1 MASEGFPHGAEAIWT
16 MTDAKADGA
25 YPQHHAPQPHPA
37 RRARARRARAHA
49 RTRAR
54 AQRAAF
60 GGSAASVP
68 AAAASASPRPSAPS
82 STYFGHLVRVVPRGP
97 PRNGTWHCRAAA
109 TGDENLLAQRDRVP
123 VCPPEQLRMAST
135 GPAWSWPSCWVGAPP
150 RGAKAWRPARPKR
163 TAARQ
168 GACPRSADGRG
179 GGGGG
184 GPRPASRCC
193 LPRVPCLLAILPA
206 ASSAPDACTHGGQT
220 DAQAGARAVHT
231 LARIRG
237 MRVCAHT
244 YICTWH
250 ALTLPPSVSVS
261 PSRMRAHTHTAIL
274 GRQGRW

>member
-150 RGAKAWRPARPKR
+150 RGAKAWRPARPQR

-168 GACPRSADGRG
+168 GACPRGGGARGRG
-179 GGGGG
+179 STAG
-184 GPRPASRCC
+184 RA
-193 LPRVPCLLAILPA
+193 LL
-206 ASSAPDACTHGGQT
+206 SAP
-220 DAQAGARAVHT
+220 RLV
-231 LARIRG
+231 
-237 MRVCAHT
+237 
-244 YICTWH
+244 
-250 ALTLPPSVSVS
+250 PPRDT
-261 PSRMRAHTHTAIL
+261 PRCL
-274 GRQGRW
+274 